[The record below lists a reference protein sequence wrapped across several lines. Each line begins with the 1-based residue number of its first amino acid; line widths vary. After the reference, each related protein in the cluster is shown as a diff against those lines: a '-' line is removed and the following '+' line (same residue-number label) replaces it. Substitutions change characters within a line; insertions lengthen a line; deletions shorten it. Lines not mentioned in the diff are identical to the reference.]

1 MNENEKRMV
10 CTVDSFH
17 ELTKGKKY
25 DIIDK
30 LPISINN
37 HMYKLVNDC
46 GKPEWYDV
54 WALTPIEEWRDE
66 RLSELG
72 I

>member
-1 MNENEKRMV
+1 MV
-10 CTVDSFH
+10 CTVDCFH
-17 ELTKGKKY
+17 ELTKGKTY
-25 DIIDK
+25 DIIEK

-37 HMYKLVNDC
+37 HMYKLVNDS
-46 GKPEWYDV
+46 GNPVWYDV
-54 WALTPIEEWRDE
+54 WALTPIEEWRDD